1 MTHVRDKYKIIF
13 DEKDPKKWVV
23 QLTSACAPFN
33 GILFSYGEFFVKQG
47 DGGIED
53 AKFNFQTD
61 IIYVPEHLRGVE
73 FPDEVSKEMDKLLG
87 QILFD
92 IVDTHA
98 KTSKTEDGKLFLEIV
113 RDDKR

>member
-1 MTHVRDKYKIIF
+1 MTPTRDKYKIIF
-13 DEKDPKKWVV
+13 DDNDPKKWVV

-33 GILFSYGEFFVKQG
+33 GVVYTYGEFFVNKG
-47 DGGIED
+47 DGSLED
-53 AKFNFQTD
+53 AKFNFQTE

-87 QILFD
+87 EILFD
-92 IVDTHA
+92 IVESNA
-98 KTSKTEDGKLFLEIV
+98 KTAKTEDGKLFLEIV